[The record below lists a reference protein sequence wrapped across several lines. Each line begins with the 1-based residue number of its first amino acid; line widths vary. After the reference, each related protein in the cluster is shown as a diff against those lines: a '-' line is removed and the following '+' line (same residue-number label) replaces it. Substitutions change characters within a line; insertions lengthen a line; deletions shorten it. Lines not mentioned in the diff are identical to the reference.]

1 MALVGS
7 LVAASRVLVDA
18 PLYTAQALRYAV
30 AAILLVALARR
41 LRVRIVR
48 PRGTEWLWLTGV
60 SATGLVLF
68 NVAVVRGVGHA
79 EPAVIAVAVACAPV
93 LLGVIGPLLQRQS
106 PRWRI
111 LLAAVTVTAGAVLV
125 EGVGR
130 TDATGVAWAA
140 VALGCEAGFTLLAV
154 PVLVRHGA
162 WGVSVHSVWIAATML
177 VVLAVTVDGPV
188 AVMRLSPGQLTATA
202 YLVLVTVV
210 AFLLWYSTVARLGPG
225 PVGLLMGIAPV
236 SAALTGI
243 VTGSRTPHLLVWVG
257 VAVVLAGQALGLR
270 PSARRRRDVEP
281 ARSGVVEVDA

>member
-18 PLYTAQALRYAV
+18 PLYTAQALRYGI

-177 VVLAVTVDGPV
+177 VVLAVTVDGPA